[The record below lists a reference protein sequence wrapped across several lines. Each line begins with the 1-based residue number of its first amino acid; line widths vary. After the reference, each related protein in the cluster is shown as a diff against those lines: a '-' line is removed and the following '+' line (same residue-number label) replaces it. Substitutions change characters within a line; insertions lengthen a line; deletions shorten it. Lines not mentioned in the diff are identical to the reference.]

1 MTSHFAAQQ
10 DMPMDIPA
18 QQQIS
23 AMLNGTLPVLLRD
36 RGMDPE
42 RVDLRKFIT
51 VDRDALSEYLAA
63 HPDEAAAYFSRHE
76 MSNASHDVARLSRDG
91 DAYVTCWM
99 DHGAALS
106 VRRFATLNEAVAEH
120 VLMSHGM
127 Y

>member
-1 MTSHFAAQQ
+1 
-10 DMPMDIPA
+10 MPIDIPV

-23 AMLNGTLPVLLRD
+23 AMLSGTLPVLLRD

-42 RVDLRKFIT
+42 RIDLHRFIT
-51 VDRDALSEYLAA
+51 VDRDALSEYLSA

-76 MSNASHDVARLSRDG
+76 SLIASDDVARLSRDG

-99 DHGAALS
+99 DHGAARS